1 MKIEIEIETIPEPEL
16 DFGDGRMGIE
26 PRRAMAAP
34 RSSTRHPGRLRLG
47 LVGAESDVAATRAWL
62 EGMDRFRPARESNVA
77 RYRDWP
83 GWRKALGSDLV
94 IEDRFIRAM
103 PDNQVLMGLQS
114 ATTSGGFDAFVQM
127 YQERIQSLF
136 RDDRPDC
143 VVVCISEAIG
153 DLRVENPGLSSVE
166 REALRRL
173 QAEEEGD
180 QLSLFAPTPEELK
193 AAEDLRMQADDL
205 LFRTFYRA
213 LKARA
218 MDHANPVPLQVIRR
232 DTVERADDKGQ
243 SHATRAWHL
252 GVSLLYKSGQTPWR
266 PADLPA
272 NTCFV
277 GISFHHLKRRSGGL
291 VYASLAQAVSTEF
304 EPFALSGASIDQ
316 DQRRD
321 RRPYL
326 NEEQAR
332 GLLEDILRE
341 YEARA
346 GVSPDRV
353 IFHKTSKYEPE
364 EIAGFQQA
372 AAGRVASCELVWLRP
387 TSFRLVRKGQQE
399 PWRGTLCRVGGETY
413 LFTMGFMRWWREYP
427 GPHIPAPVEI
437 GTAGATDLRERA
449 REILALTKMNWNSSE
464 GVSRYPVTLSF
475 AKKVGEIMAELSEG
489 KSPNPSYR
497 FYM

>member
-1 MKIEIEIETIPEPEL
+1 MKIDIHAIPEPLL
-16 DFGDGRMGIE
+16 DFGHGRTGVE
-26 PRRAMAAP
+26 PRRVLAQP
-34 RSSTRHPGRLRLG
+34 REAGAEIGKLKLA
-47 LVGAESDVAATRAWL
+47 LVGPDTEVRLTKAWL
-62 EGMDRFRPARESNVA
+62 EGMARFRPARESNA
-77 RYRDWP
+77 SRYRDWP
-83 GWRKALGSDLV
+83 GWRKALGVDVV
-94 IEDRFIRAM
+94 IEKRFIRTLTDA
-103 PDNQVLMGLQS
+103 QVELGLQR
-114 ATTSGGFDAFVQM
+114 AGDGPGFDAFVQLF
-127 YQERIQSLF
+127 QDKIQALF
-136 RDDRPDC
+136 GDDRPDC
-143 VVVCISEAIG
+143 VIVCLPEAVG
-153 DLRVENPGLSSVE
+153 DLRVENPGLTHTE

-193 AAEDLRMQADDL
+193 AAEDLRVQADEL

-213 LKARA
+213 LKARV
-218 MDHANPVPLQVIRR
+218 MDHPNPIPLQVIRR

-243 SHATRAWHL
+243 SHATRAWHM
-252 GVSLLYKSGQTPWR
+252 GVSLLYKSGRTPWR

-277 GISFHHLKRRSGGL
+277 GISFHYLKRRSGGL

-304 EPFALSGASIDQ
+304 EPFALSGAAIDQ

-332 GLLEDILRE
+332 GLLDDILRE

-346 GVSPDRV
+346 GVSPDRIV
-353 IFHKTSKYEPE
+353 FHKTSAYEPE

-399 PWRGTLCRVGGETY
+399 PWRGTLCTVGDENY

-437 GTAGATDLRERA
+437 GSALATDLRERA

-475 AKKVGEIMAELSEG
+475 ARKVGEIMAELPEG
-489 KSPNPSYR
+489 KAPNPSYR

>member
-1 MKIEIEIETIPEPEL
+1 MKIEIETISEPEL
-16 DFGDGRMGIE
+16 DFGHGRIGVE
-26 PRRAMAAP
+26 PRRMMALP
-34 RSSTRHPGRLRLG
+34 RPGPAETRKLRLG
-47 LVGAESDVAATRAWL
+47 LVGPEADVAATRAWL
-62 EGMDRFRPARESNVA
+62 EGMARFRPAREPNAA

-83 GWRKALGSDLV
+83 GWRKALGVDVV
-94 IEDRFIRAM
+94 IEERFVRVL
-103 PDNQVLMGLQS
+103 PETQVQMGLQAANTS
-114 ATTSGGFDAFVQM
+114 AGFDAFVQLF
-127 YQERIQSLF
+127 QDRIQSLF

-143 VVVCISEAIG
+143 VIVCIPEAVG
-153 DLRVENPGLSSVE
+153 DLRVENPGLSAVE

-213 LKARA
+213 LKARV
-218 MDHANPVPLQVIRR
+218 MDHANPIPLQVIRR
-232 DTVERADDKGQ
+232 DTVDRADDKGQ

-252 GVSLLYKSGQTPWR
+252 GVSLLYKSGHTPWR
-266 PADLPA
+266 PSDLPA

-326 NEEQAR
+326 NEDQAR

-372 AAGRVASCELVWLRP
+372 AAGRVAACELVWLRP

-399 PWRGTLCRVGGETY
+399 PWRGTLCRVGEEAY

-437 GTAGATDLRERA
+437 GAAGDTDLRERA

-475 AKKVGEIMAELSEG
+475 AKKVGEIMAELPEG

>member
-1 MKIEIEIETIPEPEL
+1 MRISLQTIAEPEL
-16 DFGDGRMGIE
+16 DFGFGRIGIE
-26 PRRAMAAP
+26 PRRMLAMP
-34 RSSTRHPGRLRLG
+34 RGLNAEIGKLRLAF
-47 LVGAESDVAATRAWL
+47 VGSQSEIDATRSWL
-62 EGMDRFRPARESNVA
+62 EGMSHFRPARESNAV

-83 GWRKALGSDLV
+83 GWRVALGVDLV
-94 IEDRFIRAM
+94 IDRRFQRPISDA
-103 PDNQVLMGLQS
+103 QIQMGLL
-114 ATTSGGFDAFVQM
+114 AAKDGPGFDAFVRLF
-127 YQERIQSLF
+127 QERIQSLF
-136 RDDRPDC
+136 GDDRPDC
-143 VVVCISEAIG
+143 IIVCIPEEVG
-153 DLRVENPGLSSVE
+153 DLRVENPGLSPIE

-173 QAEEEGD
+173 EAEEESD
-180 QLSLFAPTPEELK
+180 QFSLFAPTPEELK
-193 AAEDLRMQADDL
+193 AAEELRMQAGEL
-205 LFRTFYRA
+205 LFRTFYRS
-213 LKARA
+213 LKARV
-218 MDHANPVPLQVIRR
+218 MDHPNPIPLQIIRR

-252 GVSLLYKSGQTPWR
+252 GVSLLYKSARTPWR

-277 GISFHHLKRRSGGL
+277 GISFHHLKRRAGGL
-291 VYASLAQAVSTEF
+291 VYASLAQAISTEF

-326 NEEQAR
+326 NEHQAR
-332 GLLEDILRE
+332 ALLEDILKE
-341 YEARA
+341 YEARS
-346 GVSPDRV
+346 GVNPDRIV
-353 IFHKTSKYEPE
+353 FHKTSTYEPE

-372 AAGRVASCELVWLRP
+372 AVGRVSSCDLVWLRP

-399 PWRGTLCRVGGETY
+399 PWRGTLCTVEEENY
-413 LFTMGFMRWWREYP
+413 LFTMGFMPWWREYP
-427 GPHIPAPVEI
+427 GPHIPAPIEI
-437 GTAGATDLRERA
+437 GCATETDLRERA

-475 AKKVGEIMAELSEG
+475 AKKVGEIMAELPEG